1 MSFQI
6 DTAFSKQY
14 KDTITLL
21 VQQGGSRLRDSVR
34 NEVQIGEKPSGN
46 KLVQPLPS

>member
-34 NEVQIGEKPSGN
+34 NEVQIGEKAFWEQISTPD
-46 KLVQPLPS
+46 KK